1 MNNRRSYWLCQ
12 IIGWGGYSLIGM
24 TGAGEGTPAVIVGY
38 GLYFLYSIAL
48 THGLRAYIRRK
59 GWLDGFGPEGV
70 RQAKCYEAA
79 WIVGWIQ
86 AALVIGINVLFVGR
100 KSPFLQVPL
109 IFGASLGIS
118 AVPLGWM
125 TLYLAIT
132 STRRSKEK
140 QLALRDAELRALEL
154 QINPH
159 FLFNSLNSIRALVT
173 ENPPL
178 AQDLLTRLANIL
190 RYNLHRDAG
199 HTVPLSSELEAAADY
214 LALESARYEDRL
226 RIHTAVAPETQAL
239 PVPPMLVQTLVE
251 NAIKHGIAAIPEGG
265 DLRLSTAVEDG
276 ALVLRVENPGQVGQA
291 LPPANG
297 REAAGLGLQNLRD
310 RLRILYGPRAK
321 LDLSSHN
328 HVVTA
333 TVRIPAKP

>member
-1 MNNRRSYWLCQ
+1 MKSNRAYWLCQ
-12 IIGWGGYSLIGM
+12 IIGWGGYSLIGAI
-24 TGAGEGTPAVIVGY
+24 GGSQPTPDVIVGY
-38 GLYFLYSIAL
+38 CLYFVYSIVL
-48 THGLRAYIRRK
+48 THWLRGYIRRR
-59 GWLDGFGPEGV
+59 GWLDGSGPEGL

-100 KSPFLQVPL
+100 KSPFLHVPL
-109 IFGASLGIS
+109 IFGAGLGIS

-140 QLALRDAELRALEL
+140 QLALRNAELRALEL

-159 FLFNSLNSIRALVT
+159 FLFNSLNSIRGLVL

-178 AQDLLTRLANIL
+178 AQDLITRLANIL

-226 RIHTAVAPETQAL
+226 RVHYSIADETRSV
-239 PVPPMLVQTLVE
+239 PVPPMLLQTLVE

-265 DLRLSTAVEDG
+265 DLRISASREEGFLT
-276 ALVLRVENPGQVGQA
+276 LRVENPGK
-291 LPPANG
+291 LDDSSPAAP
-297 REAAGLGLQNLRD
+297 RLGLQNIRE
-310 RLRILYGPRAK
+310 RLRILYGSRAA
-321 LDLSSHN
+321 LDLYDQN
-328 HVVTA
+328 GDVTA
-333 TVRIPAKP
+333 AVRIPVMHPNARD